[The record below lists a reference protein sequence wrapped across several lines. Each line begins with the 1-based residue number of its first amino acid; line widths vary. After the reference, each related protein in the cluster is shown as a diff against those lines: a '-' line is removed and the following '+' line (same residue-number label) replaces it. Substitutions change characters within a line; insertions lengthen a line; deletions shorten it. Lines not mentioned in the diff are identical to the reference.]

1 MSVLD
6 PVLVALFVLSAFAG
20 YRRGAILQVFG
31 LIGVALG
38 VLAGVLVAPGLADLS
53 AARLTRGAIVVG
65 TVLIAAAIGN
75 SLGWLVGT
83 RVKRR
88 ADRDAAARVDAAVGA
103 GVSVVALL
111 LATWFLAL
119 NLANGPFPMLARGIR
134 DSRIVRVMAAALPPP
149 PQLIPQLER
158 VADAL
163 GFPDV
168 FIGLPPVPAEPVP
181 PPDPDDVA
189 AAVRAADASTV
200 LVLGRGCLDGYLNEG
215 SGFVAAAGYVVT
227 NAHVVAGITDIWVQ
241 RGPDGGHEPAEPI
254 VFDPDLDVAILHV
267 PTLSAPP
274 LALELRDVAR
284 GTGGAVLGFPA
295 GRPAHVAAAVRSLIE
310 PVGRD
315 IYAQGEVKRRVYELQ
330 AEVRRG
336 NSGGPF
342 VLPDGRVAGVVFANS
357 VLDEEVGYAIA
368 ADQVAPLLER
378 AVGLTAPVGVG
389 PCTAD

>member
-6 PVLVALFVLSAFAG
+6 PVLVALLVLSAFAG

-31 LIGVALG
+31 LIGVGLG
-38 VLAGVLVAPGLADLS
+38 VLVGVLVAPGLADLS

-65 TVLIAAAIGN
+65 TVLVAAAIGN

-88 ADRDAAARVDAAVGA
+88 AAEDSAARVDAAVGA

-149 PQLIPQLER
+149 PQLVPQLER

-189 AAVRAADASTV
+189 AAVRAAEASTV

-215 SGFVAAAGYVVT
+215 SGFVAATGYVVT
-227 NAHVVAGITDIWVQ
+227 NAHVVAGVTDIWVQ
-241 RGPDGGHEPAEPI
+241 GGPNGGREPAEPI

-267 PTLSAPP
+267 PTLTAPP
-274 LALELRDVAR
+274 LELEQQDVAR
-284 GTGGAVLGFPA
+284 GAGGAVLGFPA
-295 GRPAHVAAAVRSLIE
+295 GRPAHVPAAVRSLIE

-357 VLDEEVGYAIA
+357 VLDDEVGYAIV
-368 ADQVAPLLER
+368 ADQVAPLLDR

-389 PCTAD
+389 PCTTD

>member
-6 PVLVALFVLSAFAG
+6 PVLLALLVLSAVAG

-31 LIGVALG
+31 LVGVALG
-38 VLAGVLVAPGLADLS
+38 VLVGVLLAPGLADLS
-53 AARLTRGAIVVG
+53 AERLTRGAIVLG

-88 ADRDAAARVDAAVGA
+88 AERDPAARVDAAAGA
-103 GVSVVALL
+103 GVSIVALL
-111 LATWFLAL
+111 LTTWFLAL

-134 DSRIVRVMAAALPPP
+134 DSRIVRVMDAALPPP
-149 PQLIPQLER
+149 PPLVAQLER
-158 VADAL
+158 VADVL
-163 GFPDV
+163 GFPNV

-181 PPDPDDVA
+181 PPDPKDVA
-189 AAVRAADASTV
+189 AAVRAARASTV

-215 SGFVAAAGYVVT
+215 SGFVAAPGYVVT
-227 NAHVVAGITDIWVQ
+227 NAHVVAGVTDIWVQ
-241 RGPDGGHEPAEPI
+241 RGPGTGHESAEPI
-254 VFDPDLDVAILHV
+254 VFDPDLDLAILHV
-267 PTLSAPP
+267 PTLTAPP
-274 LALELRDVAR
+274 LELELQIVAR
-284 GTGGAVLGFPA
+284 GTGGAVLGFPG
-295 GRPAHVAAAVRSLIE
+295 GRSAHVAAAVRSLIE

-315 IYAQGEVKRRVYELQ
+315 IYGQGEIERRVYELQ

-357 VLDEEVGYAIA
+357 VLDDEVGYAIV
-368 ADQVAPLLER
+368 ADQVTPLLDK